1 MRKKKVYNLFHHL
14 FKMLNRINDEI
25 KEQKQQNKQL
35 IETIR

>member
-1 MRKKKVYNLFHHL
+1 MRKKKVYNFYN
-14 FKMLNRINDEI
+14 KILNRINGEI